1 VSTVFDSIG
10 KDTFI
15 GSLDCLQPRGM
26 MVSFGN
32 ASGPVDNFSLR
43 ELASRGS
50 LFLTRPALG
59 SYTATRAELDACAR
73 SLFEVV
79 ARGAVKI
86 EIKQRY
92 NLADAGQAHRD
103 LEARR
108 TTGST
113 ILLP

>member
-1 VSTVFDSIG
+1 
-10 KDTFI
+10 
-15 GSLDCLQPRGM
+15 
-26 MVSFGN
+26 
-32 ASGPVDNFSLR
+32 
-43 ELASRGS
+43 

-59 SYTATRAELDACAR
+59 NYTATRADLEACAQ
-73 SLFEVV
+73 SLFDVV
-79 ARGAVKI
+79 VRGDVKI

-92 NLADAGQAHRD
+92 NLAAVEQAHRD